1 MKSEISNNNNNYGPA
16 KNKGSLLGAN
26 IPNRP
31 ANTGIVPKEE
41 HDSSHRQ
48 TPTLQLPTFLFFG
61 LRRPQKFPSNFPP
74 KKFCLTSPLE
84 ILFQLLILI
93 VNWISKQ
100 SPFMQGMLSI
110 ILGDL
115 LQSS

>member
-48 TPTLQLPTFLFFG
+48 TPTLQLPTFLISVCVALKNF
-61 LRRPQKFPSNFPP
+61 LQIFPP
-74 KKFCLTSPLE
+74 KNF
-84 ILFQLLILI
+84 
-93 VNWISKQ
+93 V
-100 SPFMQGMLSI
+100 
-110 ILGDL
+110 
-115 LQSS
+115 